1 MGESDLTPSERRVIS
16 YLPAT
21 AKEIADDWGV
31 TQNNIRLHISHIREK
46 GVTIGIEHSSGVYY
60 LPDQPKVRRVS
71 TKATGTKT
79 KEANN
84 YATEVESAI
93 IRRLR
98 SSDELVTPLPT
109 SPGNEDMV
117 LHLTDLHIGDLVEDQ
132 HGNVIY
138 DTQIAVDVVDYVT
151 QKTIQLKDV
160 MGSVTSFDT
169 LHVAWGGDMIT
180 NENIYEGQAFDIET
194 MLADQMSAAVG
205 ALTRQVKSLAQVFDA
220 VNVIAQP
227 GNHGKMRASGVSKQ
241 ANMDLVTYRWVD
253 DRLREAGVS
262 NVNFTTSETTWFKT
276 FSLRGGRWKGFL
288 THGNDSAKHVDST
301 AASSRD
307 WRGWLNEFDFDIG
320 YRGHYHESRR
330 EPVQNGPM
338 VFESPSPKPPSEWV
352 SQIGYGSVSGQSR
365 RLATVHGV
373 SDERPV
379 TWEFV
384 IDDSSMNPTNDSI

>member
-1 MGESDLTPSERRVIS
+1 MGDADLTPSERRVIS
-16 YLPAT
+16 QLPST
-21 AKEIADDWGV
+21 ASEIAEDWGV
-31 TQNNIRLHISHIREK
+31 TPNNIRLHISHIRDK
-46 GVTIGIEHSSGVYY
+46 GVDIGIDHGTGVYY

-79 KEANN
+79 KEAND
-84 YATEVESAI
+84 YVTEVESAV

-98 SSDELVTPLPT
+98 AKPELVTPLPT
-109 SPGNEDMV
+109 SSGAEDIV
-117 LHLTDLHIGDLVEDQ
+117 LHLTDLHIGDLVEDE

-138 DTQIAVDVVDYVT
+138 NTDIAVSVVDYVT
-151 QKTIQLKDV
+151 QKTIQLKET
-160 MGSVTSFDT
+160 MGAMLEFDT
-169 LHVAWGGDMIT
+169 LHVLWGGDMIT
-180 NENIYEGQAFDIET
+180 NENIYEGQAFDIEV

-205 ALTRQVKSLAQVFDA
+205 ALTRHVKSLSEEFDA
-220 VNVIAQP
+220 INVVAQP
-227 GNHGKMRASGVSKQ
+227 GNHGKTRASGVSKQ
-241 ANMDLVTYRWVD
+241 ANMDLVTYRWID
-253 DRLREAGVS
+253 DRLREAGLP

-276 FSLRGGRWKGFL
+276 FPLRGGEWKGFL

-307 WRGWLNEFDFDIG
+307 WRGWLNEFNFDVA

-352 SQIGYGSVSGQSR
+352 SQIGYGSVTGQAR

-373 SDERPV
+373 SNERPV

-384 IDDSSMNPTNDSI
+384 IDDSEMLSG

>member
-1 MGESDLTPSERRVIS
+1 MGDADLTPSERRVIS
-16 YLPAT
+16 QLPST
-21 AKEIADDWGV
+21 ASEIAEDWGV
-31 TQNNIRLHISHIREK
+31 TPNNIRLHISHIRDK
-46 GVTIGIEHSSGVYY
+46 GVDIGIDHGTGVYY

-84 YATEVESAI
+84 YVTEVESAV

-98 SSDELVTPLPT
+98 AKPELVTPLPT
-109 SPGNEDMV
+109 SSGAEDIV
-117 LHLTDLHIGDLVEDQ
+117 LHLTDLHIGDLVEDE

-138 DTQIAVDVVDYVT
+138 NTDIAVSVVDYVT
-151 QKTIQLKDV
+151 QKTIQLKET
-160 MGSVTSFDT
+160 MGAMLEFDT
-169 LHVAWGGDMIT
+169 LHVLWGGDMIT
-180 NENIYEGQAFDIET
+180 NENIYEGQAFDIEA

-205 ALTRQVKSLAQVFDA
+205 ALTRQVKSLSEEFDA
-220 VNVIAQP
+220 INVVAQP
-227 GNHGKMRASGVSKQ
+227 GNHGKTRASGVSKQ
-241 ANMDLVTYRWVD
+241 ANMDLVTYRWID
-253 DRLREAGVS
+253 DRLREAGLS

-276 FSLRGGRWKGFL
+276 FPLRGGEWHGFL

-307 WRGWLNEFDFDIG
+307 WRGWLNEFNFDVA

-352 SQIGYGSVSGQSR
+352 SQIGYGSVTGQAR

-373 SDERPV
+373 SNERPV

-384 IDDSSMNPTNDSI
+384 IDDSEMLSG